1 MPTILDVPHPSR
13 KEAAPGMA
21 QTFHLLTAA
30 ALLAGLAAS
39 GRAAE
44 MLAASVSSITAADA
58 TRHVEALADD
68 AFEGREGGT
77 RGGRA
82 AAAYIV
88 EQIEPLGFEPAGDDG
103 SWYQAFGAGLRN
115 VLALL
120 PGRDPGLASELVVVG
135 AHYDHVGYGTE
146 RNSFGPF
153 GFVHNGADDN
163 ASGVAGLIEVME
175 ALQRLPEPPRRSIL
189 IAFWD
194 GEEKGLL
201 GSNHFVR
208 ERPALLADHRPVFS
222 INLDMIGRLR
232 NERLVVYGVRTA
244 EGLRRRLVAANNDPR
259 AAAGLELAFDWDI
272 LEDSDHYPFIAGRV
286 PTLMFHTGLH
296 DQYHRPSDDV
306 ELVNF
311 DGIPPVARLTLATAT
326 EIAETPQRPLFRAA
340 AQAESNATRRRLE
353 ERQPPGGPSRGR
365 WGIVTRADAGEPGT
379 PIVVA
384 VTFGGPAQ
392 QAGLQQGDRLLAVAG
407 RPLAG
412 QAEMVEQLKRSGDEC
427 RLAVERRGRM
437 LEITMCDGVRPR
449 TSQPSDEDHN
459 NATRLDD

>member
-1 MPTILDVPHPSR
+1 MTTILDVLNPSR

-21 QTFHLLTAA
+21 RTFHLLTVA
-30 ALLAGLAAS
+30 ALLAWLAGP

-44 MLAASVSSITAADA
+44 MLAASVSSVTAADA
-58 TRHVEALADD
+58 ARHVEALADD

-88 EQIEPLGFEPAGDDG
+88 EQIEPLGFKPAGDDG

-120 PGRDPGLASELVVVG
+120 PGRDPGLAGELVVVG

-208 ERPALLADHRPVFS
+208 ERPALLVDHRPVFS

-232 NERLVVYGVRTA
+232 NERLVVYGARTA

-311 DGIPPVARLTLATAT
+311 DGIPPVARLTLAMAT

-353 ERQPPGGPSRGR
+353 ERRPPGGPSRGR
-365 WGIVTRADAGEPGT
+365 WGIVTRADPGEPGT
-379 PIVVA
+379 PIVIA
-384 VTFGGPAQ
+384 VTSGSPARR
-392 QAGLQQGDRLLAVAG
+392 AGLQPGDRLLAVAD
-407 RPLAG
+407 RSPAS
-412 QAEMVEQLKRSGDEC
+412 QAEMVEQLRLAGDEC
-427 RLAVERRGRM
+427 RVTVERRGRTR
-437 LEITMCDGVRPR
+437 EITMRVVEQ
-449 TSQPSDEDHN
+449 TSESSSEDKEADEAAHH
-459 NATRLDD
+459 DD